1 MIATNNNGKAAITI
15 AMNDDEKPATIAT
28 NHTI

>member
-1 MIATNNNGKAAITI
+1 MIATSKDGKAAITI